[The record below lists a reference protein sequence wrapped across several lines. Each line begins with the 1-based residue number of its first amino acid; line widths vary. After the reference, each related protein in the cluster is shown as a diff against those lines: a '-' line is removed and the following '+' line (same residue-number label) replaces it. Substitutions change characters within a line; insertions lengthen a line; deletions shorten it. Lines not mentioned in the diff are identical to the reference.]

1 MSKVVFAVPS
11 AGGAIDVRKT
21 IQNAYKTRTA
31 AIQTL
36 EELKAAGEA
45 LAASKVDAWASDV
58 ASRGVDVSAVVGSY
72 ETTQRELEAQ
82 QKKIQAVSAM
92 LALVEQRIKQLK
104 TTNATDVV
112 EVLKERIASLQ
123 KEKTDNEKDV
133 EEANDMINSLWKEVR
148 ELDSDAPSTSAKK
161 K

>member
-11 AGGAIDVRKT
+11 AGGAVDVRKA

-36 EELKAAGEA
+36 EELKVAGEA
-45 LAASKVDAWASDV
+45 LAASKVDVWASDV
-58 ASRGVDVSAVVGSY
+58 ASRGVDVNAVVGSY

-82 QKKIQAVSAM
+82 QKKIQAVTAM

-112 EVLKERIASLQ
+112 EVLKQQIASLQ
-123 KEKTDNEKDV
+123 KEKTENEKDV